1 MKTNVEMV
9 TCGKDGFA
17 TNKGEVL
24 LRGEL
29 WWGGHREIY
38 MINSADGFGKKE
50 EKTSILFLSITQKPR
65 DYPLTILQNN
75 PSSGPSCGWD
85 SNPLKGGTLER
96 EYQ

>member
-1 MKTNVEMV
+1 VQEASIKKNRTTEE
-9 TCGKDGFA
+9 DSRPWLA
-17 TNKGEVL
+17 
-24 LRGEL
+24 
-29 WWGGHREIY
+29 

-50 EKTSILFLSITQKPR
+50 EKTIILFLSITQKPR
-65 DYPLTILQNN
+65 DYPVTILQNN